1 MAQECIHYQDD
12 PLTLEEGG
20 IGQILISLAVQGFVY
35 MVVLVVNDMRILHV
49 LWYKLT
55 CVGVS
60 DAYRLDR

>member
-1 MAQECIHYQDD
+1 LTQECIGYQDD
-12 PLTLEEGG
+12 PLSFGEGG
-20 IGQILISLAVQGFVY
+20 IGQILVSLAVQGFVY